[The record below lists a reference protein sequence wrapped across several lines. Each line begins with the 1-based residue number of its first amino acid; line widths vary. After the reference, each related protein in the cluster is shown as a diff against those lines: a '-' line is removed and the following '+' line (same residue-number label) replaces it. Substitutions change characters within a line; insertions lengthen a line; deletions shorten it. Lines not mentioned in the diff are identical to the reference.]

1 MEDALTADPVRDRLR
16 ALACNPALPAGTLLI
31 LAGDERVGPRHVT
44 ARREWADEAFD
55 ALATHPDPAVR
66 EALAQSPGAT
76 GEQRARLAGDLS
88 IDVLH
93 ALLEGPRTR
102 WADPLPHW
110 VHRRLAEHPERLVRD
125 MLTFLPGTP
134 PDVLNRLTRDPYP
147 RIAEAAR
154 ELLERKPFQE
164 PTMGRDQAVAHASG
178 DSPWNRA
185 QAAADPELPQ
195 SWVRRLA
202 ADPSPRVRLAV
213 SVRPELDE
221 DERAAID
228 CPVPADAPV
237 PGWMVAAGPSELRR
251 CALSRHLLLRR
262 GAAGHPDLPADL
274 IAVLAGDGD
283 PLVRLALCS
292 HQAAAPGELVLRTY
306 LETGEEDLLAH
317 PAFPRAGLAAHTN
330 PPSERT
336 GLAVHADP
344 PSGRT
349 GLAGNA
355 DHPSE
360 RDGLAVHADPLSGR
374 DGLAAHAD
382 PPSSGQAGL
391 AGYADHPS
399 GRARALARLDPE
411 APAALIDR
419 LSRDPDP
426 YVRAFLADDPRLPAA
441 RVVELLADPEIHG
454 RAAANPNLPH
464 SQILRILAEADL

>member
-16 ALACNPALPAGTLLI
+16 ALACNPALPAETLLL

-44 ARREWADEAFD
+44 ARREWTDEAFD

-88 IDVLH
+88 IEVLH

-102 WADPLPHW
+102 WAAPLPHW

-164 PTMGRDQAVAHASG
+164 PTMGREQAVAYASG

-185 QAAADPELPQ
+185 QAAADPELPET
-195 SWVRRLA
+195 WVRRLA

-237 PGWMVAAGPSELRR
+237 PGWVVAAGPSELRR
-251 CALSRHLLLRR
+251 CALSRHPLLRR
-262 GAAGHPDLPADL
+262 GAAGHPDLPGDL
-274 IAVLAGDGD
+274 IAPLAGDGD

-306 LETGEEDLLAH
+306 LETGEEELLAH
-317 PAFPRAGLAAHTN
+317 PAFPRTGLAAHAT
-330 PPSERT
+330 PS
-336 GLAVHADP
+336 GQAGPAAHANP
-344 PSGRT
+344 PSGRD
-349 GLAGNA
+349 GPAGYV
-355 DHPSE
+355 DDPSG
-360 RDGLAVHADPLSGR
+360 RDGPAAYADPLPGR
-374 DGLAAHAD
+374 DGLAGYVDHA
-382 PPSSGQAGL
+382 SA
-391 AGYADHPS
+391 
-399 GRARALARLDPE
+399 RVRALARLDPE

-419 LSRDPDP
+419 LSLDPDP
-426 YVRAFLADDPRLPAA
+426 YVRAFLADDPRLSAA

>member
-16 ALACNPALPAGTLLI
+16 ALACNPALPAETLLL

-44 ARREWADEAFD
+44 ARREWTDEAFD

-76 GEQRARLAGDLS
+76 GEQRARLAGDLN

-93 ALLEGPRTR
+93 ALLEGPHTR
-102 WADPLPHW
+102 WAGPLPHW

-164 PTMGRDQAVAHASG
+164 PTMGRDQAVAYASG

-185 QAAADPELPQ
+185 QAAADPELPAP
-195 SWVRRLA
+195 WVRRLA

-228 CPVPADAPV
+228 CPIPEDVPV
-237 PGWMVAAGPSELRR
+237 PGWVVAAGPSELRR
-251 CALSRHLLLRR
+251 CAHSRHPLLRR
-262 GAAGHPDLPADL
+262 GAAGHPDLPDDL
-274 IAVLAGDGD
+274 IALLAGDGD
-283 PLVRLALCS
+283 PLVRSALCS
-292 HQAAAPGELVLRTY
+292 HQAGAPGELVLRTY
-306 LETGEEDLLAH
+306 LETGDEELLAH
-317 PAFPRAGLAAHTN
+317 PVFPRAGLATH
-330 PPSERT
+330 PSGRP
-336 GLAVHADP
+336 GPAVHADP
-344 PSGRT
+344 
-349 GLAGNA
+349 
-355 DHPSE
+355 
-360 RDGLAVHADPLSGR
+360 
-374 DGLAAHAD
+374 
-382 PPSSGQAGL
+382 SSGWAGP
-391 AGYADHPS
+391 AGYAGYPS

-426 YVRAFLADDPRLPAA
+426 YVRAFLADDPRLSAA

-464 SQILRILAEADL
+464 AQILRILAEANL